1 MNFDLFLILNPFLNL
16 ATRHSPLATR
26 HSPLATLIEVFA
38 IRFFEIQA
46 DI

>member
-16 ATRHSPLATR
+16 ATRHSPLATKPSHR
-26 HSPLATLIEVFA
+26 IEVFA
-38 IRFFEIQA
+38 IRFFEIHA